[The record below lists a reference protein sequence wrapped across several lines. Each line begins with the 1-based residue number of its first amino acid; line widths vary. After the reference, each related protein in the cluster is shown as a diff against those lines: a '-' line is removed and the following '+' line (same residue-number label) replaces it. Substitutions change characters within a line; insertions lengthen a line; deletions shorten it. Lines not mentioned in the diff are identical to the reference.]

1 MIDEKEI
8 IEKILKGDID
18 SYSILIKEY
27 QNDIFSLCLSIL
39 KNVDDAMDMTQE
51 TFLIAYENLKNFKH
65 LSKFS
70 TWIYRI
76 AYNLCINLKKRKA
89 ELLILEDDEDFNVEL
104 EDKSSSL
111 WEEIERSER
120 IKIVEKALKLLK
132 DSDRIIIE
140 LKDIKGLSYEEISII
155 LSLPMGTI
163 KSKLFRA
170 REKLK
175 KIVEDIMNKG
185 DSFDETNL

>member
-1 MIDEKEI
+1 MINEKEI

-27 QNDIFSLCLSIL
+27 QNDIYSLCLSIL

-51 TFLIAYENLKNFKH
+51 AFLIAFENLKNFKH
-65 LSKFS
+65 ISKFS

-76 AYNLCINLKKRKA
+76 AYNLCINLKKKKG
-89 ELLILEDDEDFNVEL
+89 ELLILEDDDTFNVEL

-111 WEEIERSER
+111 WEEIEKNER
-120 IKIVEKALKLLK
+120 VKIIEKALKLIK
-132 DSDRIIIE
+132 ESDRIIIE
-140 LKDIKGLSYEEISII
+140 LKDVKGLSYEELSTI

-163 KSKLFRA
+163 KSRLFRA

-175 KIVEDIMNKG
+175 KVVENIIKKG
-185 DSFDETNL
+185 DFQDETNS